1 MKGMRI
7 TKKGKSVLSLVL
19 STSLVLSMLSGLFA
33 SSVGAAAEPVEVWV
47 TTGDKSKLLHQEPGI
62 AFGPAGGASPYTIH
76 VDENT
81 TYQEIEGFGAALT
94 DSSAWLLGEVLTDA
108 ARDEVME
115 QLFDVNQGIGFS
127 YIRLPMGSSDFARSH
142 YTYNDTAGNAE
153 DLSLSQFSIDHDR
166 QYIIPVLKQA
176 LAMNPEI
183 KIMGSPWSA
192 PAWMKD
198 NKSLAKGKLKPE
210 YYDAYARYFVKFIE
224 AYAAEGIEID
234 AVTIQNEPHHEA
246 DNYASMRME
255 AAEQAKFIKNHLGP
269 AFAAANINTKILI
282 WDHNWS
288 DPDYPIEVLNDPEAK
303 RYIAG
308 SAFHG
313 YAGKV
318 ENQAQVHDLHPDKGI
333 YFTESSGGDFAPV
346 FGDNLAWDVQNL
358 IIGSTRNWAKTVLKW
373 NLALDEDYGPR
384 VGGCTDCR
392 GVVTADKPSKSI
404 TSLNEEY
411 YAFGHASKFV
421 RPGAVRIKSN
431 TLGSGSIENVAFKNK
446 DGSKALIVLNSA
458 KSQREFKVQWGAQSF
473 TYTLPAGAVA
483 IFTWD
488 GAPTGDAGMNP
499 YGRVEAEDYANASGI
514 QTGVAADA
522 GGGSYVAPAGNEGYI
537 AFDNVQFVDG
547 TATVKVRAAA
557 EQDASIEFRAG
568 SPQGQLLGE
577 VRLANTGGLQQWVTK
592 SAVIQHAA
600 GTLPLYVVLKGQVHL
615 NWFQFS
621 FEHYRD
627 TLNYL
632 SYNGGFEEGTLED
645 WEEWMPAGQE
655 AAHKAEMGDAR
666 SGEYKL
672 THWAGQAYEQRTYRT
687 VQVPNGTYKA
697 SVWLRKGD
705 NIEIQLQAKN
715 YGGPDRSVT
724 ANAGFIGDY
733 RQYVLDDIRVTNGQL
748 EIGVHSKAT
757 VGEWATFDD
766 FELTPVTTNAPAA
779 GAGAGAPAVPGQV
792 NAAVTGG
799 FRAELRWDSAGSD
812 VNGYKIY
819 RSVKDIAGAT
829 VIDGA
834 YVDFVEAG
842 MTGAASLTFMDEGLR
857 GDTTYYYVVT
867 AFNDHGESGVSQQVS
882 ITTASGTDT
891 VPPAVPAGLKAEAGV
906 EQAALRWNYSLDSDF
921 ARYHVYQNDARI
933 ASVEPATESR
943 FVAKG
948 LQPGAEY
955 RFAVTAVDQAGN
967 ESAKSA
973 EVTVIPL
980 SAGTLIPFENMDFE
994 LGTFAGWSEWHPE
1007 QQPIAQFVDNDS
1019 PRGQYKL
1026 THWGSGD
1033 YIQSTFRT
1041 LEVPNGKYKVQVW
1054 ARTGGGQN
1062 KFQLEVKN
1070 YGGENL
1076 ARDMRKADGG
1086 SWTPFFLDNI
1096 QVTNGQLEIGVYSDA
1111 KAGNWAAIDDFQ
1123 VFSYAPS
1130 APAGIKAIG
1139 GDQSASLQW
1148 QRNTEFDMA
1157 SYNVYQDGS
1166 LVRNVTAPTVVIEGL
1181 TNEQTYTFAV
1191 RAVDTDGNESLSSR
1205 SVTVTPRVPVPVE
1218 NAGFEHGDTTG
1229 WSSWNSGGD
1238 AHFVDSDNPRTGDY
1252 KLTHWAG
1259 ADYMQNTYR
1268 TIGLASVTDDTYQAS
1283 IWVRT
1288 GTDLNAL
1295 RMEIKK
1301 YGGPDL
1307 EIDLSSASSSDWTLF
1322 ISEPFQITSGE
1333 VEIGLFTDAKGGN
1346 WTAFDDFQ
1354 LIQVNHGDSVPVTG
1368 ISLVPAE
1375 LTLNLANHRT
1385 QALTAVITPD
1395 NATHREV
1402 EWSSDNESVAVVN
1415 GGVVT
1420 AVGAGAATV
1429 TATTVDGGYSAS
1441 ARVTVIA
1448 EPTSPQ
1454 PEPKPSPGSGSS
1466 WSGSGSTGQSA
1477 QQPVDKE
1484 NKPAVTRNGSTAVIG
1499 NFPSQAALIQVSGE
1513 LLKEAASGDGVT
1525 RLLLDLSGA
1534 SESEPLVVELPVQ
1547 ALYEIAAAT
1556 SNLSM
1561 AFQTRHAEYESSL
1574 SAMLPAVQPADDQAV
1589 LRIEIGEAADGANL
1603 LGDAVRST
1611 LIAAVPAFHIELQ
1624 SGGVSN
1630 EISHFGQAYLSRTL
1644 KLDSKADPSGIT
1656 GIAIDPATGQMSFVP
1671 LTVLHT
1677 EDGQV
1682 HAVLKT
1688 NYADDRIIAII
1699 AVQAKTFA
1707 DIQAHWAKT
1716 GIEALSARFIIHG
1729 TANGAFDPQQ
1739 QVTRAE
1745 WVSMLVRAL
1754 GLAQGG
1760 TQSTHSFTDV
1770 PEAAWYKDSVQTA
1783 VEAGLIQGFADGTF
1797 KANEA
1802 VTREQMAVTLLKA
1815 MELADGPQNEAAGSQ
1830 AQLNMASFK
1839 DAEDVSAWAVEAMS
1853 RLTGTGILAGDNQ
1866 GLLQPNRQASRA
1878 EAAVVLHKVLQRLNF
1893 ITE

>member
-1 MKGMRI
+1 MKSMRI
-7 TKKGKSVLSLVL
+7 TKQSKFVLSIIL
-19 STSLVLSMLSGLFA
+19 STSLVLSMLSGLYA
-33 SSVGAAAEPVEVWV
+33 SSAGAAAEPVEVWV
-47 TTGDKSKLLHQEPGI
+47 TTGDKSKLLSKEPDI

-81 TYQEIEGFGAALT
+81 TYQEIDGFGAALT

-108 ARDEVME
+108 ARNEVME

-153 DLSLSQFSIDHDR
+153 DLPLSQFSIDHDR

-176 LAMNPEI
+176 LAINPEI

-198 NKSLAKGKLKPE
+198 NKSLAKGKLKLE
-210 YYDAYARYFVKFIE
+210 YYDAYARYFVKFIQ

-255 AAEQAKFIKNHLGP
+255 AAEQAEFIKNHLGP
-269 AFAAANINTKILI
+269 AFAAANIDTKIVI

-384 VGGCTDCR
+384 VGGCKDCR
-392 GVVTADKPSKSI
+392 GVVTADKPSKTI

-446 DGSKALIVLNSA
+446 DGSKALLVLNSA
-458 KSQREFKVQWGAQSF
+458 KSQREFTVQWGAQSF

-483 IFTWD
+483 TFTWN
-488 GAPTGDAGMNP
+488 GAPTGSAGVNP
-499 YGRVEAEDYANASGI
+499 YGRIEAEDYVNASGI

-522 GGGSYVAPAGNEGYI
+522 GGGSYVAPAGSEGYI
-537 AFDNVQFVDG
+537 AFDDVQFVDG
-547 TATVKVRAAA
+547 TATVKVRATA
-557 EQDASIEFRAG
+557 EQDAAIEFRLG

-577 VRLANTGGLQQWVTK
+577 VRLANTGGLQKWVTK
-592 SAVIQHAA
+592 SAAIEHAA
-600 GTLPLYVVLKGQVHL
+600 GTHPLYVVLKGQVNL

-621 FEHYRD
+621 FEHNRD

-632 SYNGGFEEGTLED
+632 SFNGGFEEGSLEG

-655 AAHKAEMGDAR
+655 AAHKVEMGDAR

-672 THWAGQAYEQRTYRT
+672 THWAGQAYEQKTYRT

-715 YGGPDRSVT
+715 YGGSDRSVT
-724 ANAGFIGDY
+724 ANTGFIGDY

-766 FELTPVTTNAPAA
+766 FELMPVTTNAPAA
-779 GAGAGAPAVPGQV
+779 GAGSGAPAVPGQV
-792 NAAVTGG
+792 SAGVTGG
-799 FRAELRWDSAGSD
+799 FNAELRWDSAGSD
-812 VNGYKIY
+812 VAGYKIY

-842 MTGAASLTFMDEGLR
+842 MTGAASLTFTDQGLR

-882 ITTASGTDT
+882 ITTASGADT
-891 VPPAVPAGLKAEAGV
+891 IPPAVPTGLKAEAGV
-906 EQAALRWNYSLDSDF
+906 EQVSLRWNYNLDGDF
-921 ARYHVYQNDARI
+921 ARYHVYQNGTRI

-973 EVTVIPL
+973 EVAVIAL
-980 SAGTLIPFENMDFE
+980 SAGTLVPFENMDFE
-994 LGTFAGWSEWHPE
+994 LGTFAGWSEWHPD

-1026 THWGSGD
+1026 THWGSGN
-1033 YIQSTFRT
+1033 YIQSTYRT

-1070 YGGENL
+1070 YGGESL

-1111 KAGNWAAIDDFQ
+1111 KGSNWAAIDDFQ

-1130 APAGIKAIG
+1130 APTGIKAIG

-1148 QRNTEFDMA
+1148 TRNTEFDMA
-1157 SYNVYQDGS
+1157 SYNVYQDGR
-1166 LVRNVTAPTVVIEGL
+1166 LVHNVTSPTVVIDGL
-1181 TNEQTYTFAV
+1181 TNEQAYIFAV

-1229 WSSWNSGGD
+1229 WDSWNPGGN
-1238 AHFVDSDNPRTGDY
+1238 AQFVDSDNPRTGNY

-1268 TIGLASVTDDTYQAS
+1268 TIGLASATDDTYQAS

-1288 GTDLNAL
+1288 GADLNAL

-1307 EIDLSSASSSDWTLF
+1307 EIDLSSASSSDWALF
-1322 ISEPFQITSGE
+1322 ISEPFKITSGE

-1346 WTAFDDFQ
+1346 WTTFDDFQ
-1354 LIQVNHGDSVPVTG
+1354 LIQVNHEDSVPVTG
-1368 ISLVPAE
+1368 ITLVPRE

-1402 EWSSDNESVAVVN
+1402 EWSSDNEAVAVVN

-1420 AVGAGAATV
+1420 AVGAGVATV
-1429 TATTVDGGYSAS
+1429 TAATVDGGYSAS
-1441 ARVTVIA
+1441 ARVTVVA
-1448 EPTSPQ
+1448 GTVNPD
-1454 PEPKPSPGSGSS
+1454 PSPSPTPGSSGGSSGSS
-1466 WSGSGSTGQSA
+1466 VSSGQSTGQPA
-1477 QQPVDKE
+1477 DKE
-1484 NKPAVTRNGSTAVIG
+1484 SKPTINQIGRTAVIG
-1499 NFPSQAALIQVSGE
+1499 NFPNQASSIQVSGE
-1513 LLKEAASGDGVT
+1513 LLKEAASGDGVM
-1525 RLLLDLSGA
+1525 RLLLDLTGA
-1534 SESEPLVVELPVQ
+1534 SESGTLDIELPVQ

-1556 SNLSM
+1556 SSLSL
-1561 AFQTRHAEYESSL
+1561 AFQTRHAEYEASL

-1589 LRIEIGEAADGANL
+1589 LRIEIGQAGDIANL
-1603 LGDAVRST
+1603 LSDSVRSS
-1611 LIAAVPAFHIELQ
+1611 LIAAVPAFNIQLQ
-1624 SGGVSN
+1624 SGGVSTEVN
-1630 EISHFGQAYLSRTL
+1630 RFGKAYLSRTL
-1644 KLDSKADPSGIT
+1644 KLDSKVDPSRMT
-1656 GIAIDPATGQMSFVP
+1656 GIALDPATGQMSFVP

-1682 HAVLKT
+1682 QAVLKT
-1688 NYADDRIIAII
+1688 NYADHRIIAIL

-1707 DIQAHWAKT
+1707 DVQEHWAKAD
-1716 GIEALSARFIIHG
+1716 IEALSTRFIIHG
-1729 TANGAFDPQQ
+1729 TASGTFDPQQ

-1754 GLAQGG
+1754 GLAQEG

-1770 PEAAWYKDSVQTA
+1770 PEAAWYSGSIQAA

-1797 KANEA
+1797 RANEA

-1815 MELADGPQNEAAGSQ
+1815 MELAGGPHNETASRLSQ
-1830 AQLNMASFK
+1830 LATFK
-1839 DAEDVSAWAVEAMS
+1839 DVENVSGWAVEAMS
-1853 RLTGTGILAGDNQ
+1853 KLTGVGIFTGDDQ
-1866 GLLQPNRQASRA
+1866 GLLQPSRQASRA
-1878 EAAVVLHKVLQRLNF
+1878 ESAVVFHKLLQELKF